1 MEFIIN
7 NWSVMVGF
15 MALGAALAIAFSWF
29 VQLPSAIQLEKVQ
42 SWLLLAVSEAERELG
57 GGTGQ
62 LKLRRVYDRFL
73 SKFPWL
79 AKVIS
84 FKRFE
89 GMVKKALKEMAEML
103 AENQKAREYVEGR

>member
-1 MEFIIN
+1 M
-7 NWSVMVGF
+7 
-15 MALGAALAIAFSWF
+15 
-29 VQLPSAIQLEKVQ
+29 
-42 SWLLLAVSEAERELG
+42 
-57 GGTGQ
+57 
-62 LKLRRVYDRFL
+62 KLRRVYDRFL

-103 AENQKAREYVEGR
+103 ADNQKAREYVEGD